1 MDIDAHGEATY
12 HSMNQLINDF
22 FSLLRESENYDEF
35 MERAKKLKKQID
47 AEIFIQNSL
56 DNSQKIR

>member
-1 MDIDAHGEATY
+1 
-12 HSMNQLINDF
+12 MNQLINDF
-22 FSLLRESENYDEF
+22 FGLLRESENYDEF
-35 MERAKKLKKQID
+35 MERAKKLRKQID